1 MNDKE
6 LKQKIDQMRNQ
17 NDQNK
22 RKQLVKEQRD
32 YILTKFNTR
41 KDNK

>member
-17 NDQNK
+17 NDPTK

-32 YILTKFNTR
+32 YALNKFNNR